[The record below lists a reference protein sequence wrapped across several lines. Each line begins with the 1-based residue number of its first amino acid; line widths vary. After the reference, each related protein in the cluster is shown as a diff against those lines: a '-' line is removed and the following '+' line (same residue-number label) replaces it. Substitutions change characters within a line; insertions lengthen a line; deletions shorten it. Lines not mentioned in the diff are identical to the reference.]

1 MAPETKRE
9 FWFRFFFRLPPLE
22 DRVRAQLAVAP
33 VRPRRRGRGRLAS
46 RRQWFAIEER
56 SGAALGVPS
65 SMVAK
70 PRYR

>member
-56 SGAALGVPS
+56 S
-65 SMVAK
+65 
-70 PRYR
+70 